1 MWLSAIVTIIIIT
14 SSSSSSFSTHEIYF
28 YGREGVPQKENVIS

>member
-1 MWLSAIVTIIIIT
+1 MWLSAIVTIIIII
-14 SSSSSSFSTHEIYF
+14 SSSSFNTHEILYF

>member
-14 SSSSSSFSTHEIYF
+14 SSSSSFNTHEILYF

>member
-14 SSSSSSFSTHEIYF
+14 SSSSSFSTHEIYF